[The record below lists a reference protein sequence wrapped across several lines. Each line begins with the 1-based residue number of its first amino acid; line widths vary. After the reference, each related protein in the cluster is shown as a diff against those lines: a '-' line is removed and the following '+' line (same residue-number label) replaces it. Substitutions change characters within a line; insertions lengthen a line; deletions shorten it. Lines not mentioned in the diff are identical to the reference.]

1 MTATT
6 EGLRCP
12 GCHTRAPLAT
22 PSPGWAWGPLRWLSP
37 AREVQEPSHKGH
49 VTGGHPTCPP
59 LQEEFPVR
67 EDLSDDTDEDARP
80 AQPPP
85 PSKPPVSS
93 FRLKNDSDLF
103 GLGLEETGHKEISDE
118 GS

>member
-1 MTATT
+1 M
-6 EGLRCP
+6 
-12 GCHTRAPLAT
+12 
-22 PSPGWAWGPLRWLSP
+22 
-37 AREVQEPSHKGH
+37 
-49 VTGGHPTCPP
+49 
-59 LQEEFPVR
+59 R

-85 PSKPPVSS
+85 PPKPPVSS